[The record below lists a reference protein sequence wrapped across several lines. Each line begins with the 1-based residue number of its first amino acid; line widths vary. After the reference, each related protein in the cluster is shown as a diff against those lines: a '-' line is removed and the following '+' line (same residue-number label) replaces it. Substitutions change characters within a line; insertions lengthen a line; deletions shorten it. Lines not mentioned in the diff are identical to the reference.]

1 MVLQDPPDMVRAT
14 LPEPQFPAMQAYI
27 LRHTAFRAEPPTS
40 GNKIVVAPTLPVGGR
55 DGMTILKETNVAPT
69 SG

>member
-1 MVLQDPPDMVRAT
+1 M
-14 LPEPQFPAMQAYI
+14 I
-27 LRHTAFRAEPPTS
+27 AFSAEPPAS
-40 GNKIVVAPTLPVGGR
+40 GNKVVVAPTLLAGGR